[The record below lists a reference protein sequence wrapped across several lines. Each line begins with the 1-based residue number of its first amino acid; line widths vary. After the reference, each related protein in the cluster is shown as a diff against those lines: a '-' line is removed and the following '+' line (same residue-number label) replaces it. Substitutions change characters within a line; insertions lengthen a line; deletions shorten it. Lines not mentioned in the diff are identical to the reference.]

1 MFKSQDGVKGLGWV
15 GMAWVYPKA
24 QTKAS
29 ALLHA
34 CMYVYYDFTATVG
47 ASSKEA
53 NGAFMGKQKMNQM
66 RRKG

>member
-1 MFKSQDGVKGLGWV
+1 
-15 GMAWVYPKA
+15 
-24 QTKAS
+24 
-29 ALLHA
+29 
-34 CMYVYYDFTATVG
+34 MYVHYDFTATVG